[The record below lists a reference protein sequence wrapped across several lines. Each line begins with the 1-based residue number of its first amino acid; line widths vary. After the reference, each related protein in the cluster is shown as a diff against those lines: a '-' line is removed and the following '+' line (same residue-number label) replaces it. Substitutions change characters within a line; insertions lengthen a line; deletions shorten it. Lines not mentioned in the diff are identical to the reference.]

1 MWVAQA
7 LWVMH
12 SAGAAAALVAAM
24 IDGADLPGELAV
36 DRFDGDGWDA
46 LQTRARRLYRDIY
59 ANDTI

>member
-1 MWVAQA
+1 
-7 LWVMH
+7 
-12 SAGAAAALVAAM
+12 M

-46 LQTRARRLYRDIY
+46 LHTRAMRLYRDIY